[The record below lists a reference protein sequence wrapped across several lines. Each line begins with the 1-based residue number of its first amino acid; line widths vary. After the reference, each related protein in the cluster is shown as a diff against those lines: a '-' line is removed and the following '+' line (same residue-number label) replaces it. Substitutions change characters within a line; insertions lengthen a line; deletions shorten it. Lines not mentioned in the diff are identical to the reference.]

1 MQTTAVSLLSSY
13 SVLMEGMGVIVDMR
27 KPGDSRKSGDRRKSL
42 IYTDVL

>member
-1 MQTTAVSLLSSY
+1 MTAVSLLSSY
-13 SVLMEGMGVIVDMR
+13 SVLMEGMGIGDRR